1 MCIEKVFDWHLDN
14 SLIIYIY
21 ICVCVCVCA
30 CVCVCVCVLLFR
42 LLKYILGIPKSE
54 TREFYILQALV
65 LWINMYINIF

>member
-14 SLIIYIY
+14 SLIIY
-21 ICVCVCVCA
+21 VCV

-65 LWINMYINIF
+65 LWINMCINIF